1 MPLKGAHTIGM
12 QISRLFFGSFFI
24 QTVSLEKNSSLLDW
38 ASFVGS
44 LMRPMFMQRVT
55 LADLHT
61 PSLWVSSYP
70 KAKVNAVGM
79 IRRHVYNGGLDL
91 LVTAG
96 PIGSHV
102 LRPELDF
109 SRTTR
114 FQREPDE
121 PWSCVALCKSS
132 WVRVAF
138 ADAGPWLV
146 TCWGTAASNSL
157 EGLLT
162 QKNPLPPRKSQN
174 QRI

>member
-1 MPLKGAHTIGM
+1 
-12 QISRLFFGSFFI
+12 
-24 QTVSLEKNSSLLDW
+24 
-38 ASFVGS
+38 
-44 LMRPMFMQRVT
+44 MQRVT

-114 FQREPDE
+114 GSNVNPTNLGHVLLYANQVGYVTRLQMLVLGWSTAEVRQRVIH
-121 PWSCVALCKSS
+121 SRGCSLKKI
-132 WVRVAF
+132 
-138 ADAGPWLV
+138 LV
-146 TCWGTAASNSL
+146 HP
-157 EGLLT
+157 
-162 QKNPLPPRKSQN
+162 QKNPKNPKNPSFIL
-174 QRI
+174 RIYTL